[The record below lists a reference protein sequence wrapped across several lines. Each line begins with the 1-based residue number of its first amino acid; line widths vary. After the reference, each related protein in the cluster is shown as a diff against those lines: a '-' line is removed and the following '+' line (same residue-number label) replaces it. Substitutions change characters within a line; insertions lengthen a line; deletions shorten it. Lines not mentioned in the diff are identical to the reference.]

1 MQRLPYVVVTNPHIS
16 RVYDIYYRAF
26 DTFRRV
32 PEIRNVEDNDRYCKI
47 IGKTLREHLVVIPE
61 LAKGVL
67 KCQNLIRSE
76 EVDEFMNTMLRSVCS
91 PWLPVRCRG

>member
-1 MQRLPYVVVTNPHIS
+1 MQRLPYVVVTNRHIS
-16 RVYDIYYRAF
+16 RVYDVYYRAF

-47 IGKTLREHLVVIPE
+47 IGQTLREHLVVIPE

-67 KCQNLIRSE
+67 ECQDFIRPE

-91 PWLPVRCRG
+91 HGPPVRFRG